1 MTNIP
6 YADTGKNI
14 QSRQSIWKEV
24 NMKIFAGCSG
34 IVLFF
39 ATVLVLALTFAC
51 VATVAIPLLD
61 RNNLQ
66 EIACPP
72 GTTLVTSWEETTYTR
87 PGEKVLEAYCEDAEG
102 NQLPAQD
109 LGYGALEFFPKY
121 FLYSLGISFVLV
133 LLVVI
138 PLILLF
144 QFIKRKFF
152 SKPSPPSAIGS
163 V

>member
-1 MTNIP
+1 
-6 YADTGKNI
+6 
-14 QSRQSIWKEV
+14 
-24 NMKIFAGCSG
+24 MKIFAGCSG

-72 GTTLVTSWEETTYTR
+72 GTTLITGWEETTYTR
-87 PGEKVLEAYCEDAEG
+87 PGEQVLYGYCEDAQG
-102 NQLPAQD
+102 NQLPAED

-121 FLYSLGISFVLV
+121 FLYSLGISFVLM
-133 LLVVI
+133 LVIVI
-138 PLILLF
+138 PLIFLF
-144 QFIKRKFF
+144 RFLKRKFF
-152 SKPSPPSAIGS
+152 PGKVTPQIIDHPG
-163 V
+163 